1 MGSKNSKKEYSF
13 VIEGLDGAGKSSIL
27 YYLESKYKK
36 ADSPPLITVKIIYLN
51 YKGVNLNINEYSGKN
66 KDKSRNTLAKVDG
79 LIFVVDST
87 DRDKFEDAAN
97 VLDELAHEKNMLDC
111 KILILANKQDLNTA
125 SPPGEIVQRLKLG
138 ELKGR
143 DWKVQGSSYIS
154 HEGINEGLDWLIPA
168 PQDKNKK

>member
-36 ADSPPLITVKIIYLN
+36 ADSPPILTVKIIYLN
-51 YKGVNLNINEYSGKN
+51 YKGVNLNIYEYSGKN
-66 KDKSRNTLAKVDG
+66 KDKLRDTLTKVDG

-87 DRDKFEDAAN
+87 DRDKFEDAAKE
-97 VLDELAHEKNMLDC
+97 LDKLVHEDNMLDC

-125 SPPGEIVQRLKLG
+125 SPPGEIVGRLRCG

-143 DWKVQGSSYIS
+143 DWLVQGSSIIS
-154 HEGINEGLDWLIPA
+154 GEGINDGFDWLIPA
-168 PQDKNKK
+168 SQDKKKK